1 MSLHQQLLYNTGMME
16 HFQSKIS
23 SRLLQEGASLTG
35 FADISDLPPE
45 MNQSM
50 NRALSIAV
58 ALDASIIGEISD
70 GPTLKYFQEYRR
82 VNGLLSELCH
92 NAVDILHADG
102 IDAVPIEPTIENLDY
117 SVLSAPFPHKT
128 AALRAGYGWIGKSAL
143 LITTKYGPAV
153 RFATVLFQA
162 DCEVE
167 NTPQKSLCG
176 TCNECVMQCPAA
188 ALTGIEWETGF
199 ERSMVYDA
207 FACCAMAQKLSHEI
221 GIQATICGICI
232 NVCPW
237 TRKYI
242 DS

>member
-1 MSLHQQLLYNTGMME
+1 MYNTGMMK
-16 HFQSKIS
+16 HLQSKITTQ
-23 SRLLQEGASLTG
+23 LLQAGASLAG

-58 ALDASIIGEISD
+58 ALDASIIEGISD
-70 GPTLKYFQEYRR
+70 GPTMQYFQEYRR
-82 VNGLLSELCH
+82 VNGLLSVLCH
-92 NAVDILHADG
+92 YAVDILDANG

-117 SVLSAPFPHKT
+117 SILSAPFPHKT

-143 LITTKYGPAV
+143 LITTKYGAAV

-162 DCEVE
+162 DCEVD
-167 NTPQKSLCG
+167 NTPQKSQCG
-176 TCNECVMQCPAA
+176 TCNECVAHCPAN
-188 ALTGIEWETGF
+188 ALTGKEWETGF
-199 ERSMVYDA
+199 ERAMVYDA
-207 FACCAMAQKLSHEI
+207 FACCAMAQKLSRGI

-242 DS
+242 QV